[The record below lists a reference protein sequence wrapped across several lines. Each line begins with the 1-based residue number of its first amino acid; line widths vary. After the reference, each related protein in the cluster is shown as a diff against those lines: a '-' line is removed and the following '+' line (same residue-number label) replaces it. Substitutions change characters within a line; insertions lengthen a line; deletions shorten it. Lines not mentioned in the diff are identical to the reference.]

1 MKCPNKSDLELVLFT
16 DFDGML
22 FAFVD
27 GSYVM
32 RITEQG
38 FLDRIRTRNLFRR
51 APWNMDAAYNIPS
64 LGRTYFM
71 KGIYIVLLIY

>member
-1 MKCPNKSDLELVLFT
+1 
-16 DFDGML
+16 ML

-51 APWNMDAAYNIPS
+51 APWNMDDAYNIPS